1 MIMKGS
7 AETIQPH
14 KELRGFLSLINLLKS
29 YCYHTLSEDQG
40 YYISTYYSLLNTEFQ
55 IF

>member
-1 MIMKGS
+1 MLMKGS

-14 KELRGFLSLINLLKS
+14 KELRGFLSLNLLKP

-40 YYISTYYSLLNTEFQ
+40 Y
-55 IF
+55 